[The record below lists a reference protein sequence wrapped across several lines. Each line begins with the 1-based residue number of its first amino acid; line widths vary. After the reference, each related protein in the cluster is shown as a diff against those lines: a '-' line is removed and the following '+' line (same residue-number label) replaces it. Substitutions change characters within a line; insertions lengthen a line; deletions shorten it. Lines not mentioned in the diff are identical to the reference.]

1 MMELIAVIGI
11 ENMRN
16 YTKQLPIKNILN
28 RKYKTKHHVYKKFRE
43 CVEKGR
49 YGLAMKNNQNKVFIF
64 DTQLIEKTEEN

>member
-1 MMELIAVIGI
+1 MELIAVIGI

-43 CVEKGR
+43 CVGKGR
-49 YGLAMKNNQNKVFIF
+49 YGLAMKNNENKVFIF
-64 DTQLIEKTEEN
+64 DTQLIEKIEEN